1 LPLKVA
7 FKVAQAYFTG
17 TLELTPGH
25 FSQKLLCGSQQFFV
39 LLSIQF
45 FKLLQSFTFVF
56 VRTAQAQI
64 ELILILY

>member
-1 LPLKVA
+1 LPLEVA

-17 TLELTPGH
+17 TLELTLGH
-25 FSQKLLCGSQQFFV
+25 FFQKLLCGSQQFFV

-45 FKLLQSFTFVF
+45 FKLPQSFTFVF

-64 ELILILY
+64 ELTLILY